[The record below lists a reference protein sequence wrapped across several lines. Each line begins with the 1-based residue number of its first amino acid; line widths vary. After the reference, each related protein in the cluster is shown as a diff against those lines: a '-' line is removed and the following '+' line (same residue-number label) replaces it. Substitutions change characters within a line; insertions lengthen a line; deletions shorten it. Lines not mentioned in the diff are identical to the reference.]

1 MGWLQKSSQAKA
13 AGIDVMPDFLRS
25 FLYVP
30 KGVKW
35 SNKVN
40 ATAEILERCMP
51 TGYGRFRHAEIVQ
64 PSADIFTL

>member
-1 MGWLQKSSQAKA
+1 
-13 AGIDVMPDFLRS
+13 MPDFLRS

-40 ATAEILERCMP
+40 ATAEILERCVP
-51 TGYGRFRHAEIVQ
+51 TRCHGYGRFRYAEIVQ